1 MIDMK
6 NNMTQESGI
15 KYICLV
21 CKEALS
27 DLDARVG
34 YAVCGSCR
42 KSFNPIQYKDSVVKA
57 SPPIVILVSDQQA
70 FSRLARFHSWSR

>member
-1 MIDMK
+1 MK

-15 KYICLV
+15 RYICLV

-27 DLDARVG
+27 DLDLSAD

-42 KSFNPIQYKDSVVKA
+42 KLLNPVQYKDSIGKVSPLIVV
-57 SPPIVILVSDQQA
+57 LVSDRQA
-70 FSRLARFHSWSR
+70 FNRLARFHSWGR

>member
-6 NNMTQESGI
+6 NNITQESGI
-15 KYICLV
+15 RYICLV

-27 DLDARVG
+27 DLDLSVG

-42 KSFNPIQYKDSVVKA
+42 KSLNPIQQKDPVVKA
-57 SPPIVILVSDQQA
+57 SPPIVVLVSDRQA
-70 FSRLARFHSWSR
+70 FNRLARSQS